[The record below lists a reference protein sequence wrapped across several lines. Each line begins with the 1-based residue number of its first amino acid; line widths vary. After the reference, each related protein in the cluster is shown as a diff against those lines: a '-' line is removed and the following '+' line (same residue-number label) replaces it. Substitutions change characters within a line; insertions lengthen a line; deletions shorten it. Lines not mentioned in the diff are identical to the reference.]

1 MGSSVTEAVI
11 RVAAETDLE
20 AITAIYNDAI
30 LTTTASWDDEV
41 VTVENRRA
49 WLAEHGTAPNV
60 TLVAEIDGEVVGF
73 AGYGRYREKAGYDL
87 TVEHSVY
94 LSAAAR
100 GQGLGTRLLT
110 ELVAA
115 ASERG
120 IHVMVGGLSA
130 DNETSL
136 RLHRRLGF
144 VETARMPQVGKKF
157 GRWLDLVFVQR
168 ILDERERPGDPLPTE

>member
-1 MGSSVTEAVI
+1 MSSVTEAVI
-11 RVAAETDLE
+11 RFAGEADLE

-41 VTVENRRA
+41 VTLENRRA
-49 WLAEHGTAPNV
+49 WLAEHGTEPNV
-60 TLVAEIDGEVVGF
+60 TLVAEVDGEVVGF
-73 AGYGRYREKAGYDL
+73 AGFGRYREKAGYDL

-94 LSAAAR
+94 LAPVAR
-100 GQGLGTRLLT
+100 GRGLGTRLLT

-115 ASERG
+115 ATERG
-120 IHVMVGGLSA
+120 IHVMIGGLSA

-136 RLHRRLGF
+136 RLHERLGF

-168 ILDERERPGDPLPTE
+168 ILDERERPGDPTPTE

>member
-1 MGSSVTEAVI
+1 MSSVTDAVI
-11 RVAAETDLE
+11 RVAGEEDLE

-41 VTVENRRA
+41 VTLENRRA
-49 WLAEHGTAPNV
+49 WLAEHGTEPNV
-60 TLVAEIDGEVVGF
+60 TLVAEVGGEVVGF
-73 AGYGRYREKAGYDL
+73 AGYGRYREKAGYDF

-94 LSAAAR
+94 LAPAAR
-100 GQGLGTRLLT
+100 GRGLGTRLLT

-115 ASERG
+115 ATERG
-120 IHVMVGGLSA
+120 MHVMIGGLSA

-136 RLHRRLGF
+136 RLHQRLGF

-168 ILDERERPGDPLPTE
+168 ILDERERPGDRLPTE

>member
-1 MGSSVTEAVI
+1 MTDAII
-11 RVAAETDLE
+11 RVAAEGDLE

-41 VTVENRRA
+41 VTLENRRV
-49 WLAEHGTAPNV
+49 WLAEHGTEPNV
-60 TLVAEIDGEVVGF
+60 TLVAEVDGEVVGF

-94 LSAAAR
+94 LTPAAQ
-100 GQGLGTRLLT
+100 GHGLGTRLLS
-110 ELVAA
+110 ELVVAA
-115 ASERG
+115 TDRG
-120 IHVMVGGLSA
+120 IHVMIGGLSA

-168 ILDERERPGDPLPTE
+168 ILDERERPGDQLPTE

>member
-1 MGSSVTEAVI
+1 MTDAVI
-11 RVAAETDLE
+11 RVAGEDDLE

-30 LTTTASWDDEV
+30 LTTTASWDDEI
-41 VTVENRRA
+41 VTVDNRRA
-49 WLAEHGTAPNV
+49 WLAEHGTEPNV
-60 TLVAEIDGEVVGF
+60 TLVAEVDGEVVGF

-94 LSAAAR
+94 LAPAAR
-100 GQGLGTRLLT
+100 GLGLGTRLLT

-115 ASERG
+115 ATERG
-120 IHVMVGGLSA
+120 IHVMIGGLSA

-144 VETARMPQVGKKF
+144 VETARMPQVGMKF

-168 ILDERERPGDPLPTE
+168 ILDDRERPGDPLPTE

>member
-1 MGSSVTEAVI
+1 MTEVLVRPATEA
-11 RVAAETDLE
+11 DLE

-41 VTVENRRA
+41 VTLDNRRE
-49 WLAEHGTAPNV
+49 WLAEHGTEPNV

-73 AGYGRYREKAGYDL
+73 AGYGRFREKAGYDL

-94 LSAAAR
+94 LRPAAR
-100 GQGLGTRLLT
+100 GRGVGTRLLT
-110 ELVAA
+110 ELIDAA
-115 ASERG
+115 TERG
-120 IHVMVGGLSA
+120 IHVMIGGLSA
-130 DNETSL
+130 DNVGSL
-136 RLHRRLGF
+136 RFHQRLGF

-168 ILDERERPGDPLPTE
+168 ILEERQRPGDPLPTE

>member
-1 MGSSVTEAVI
+1 VTDAVI
-11 RVAAETDLE
+11 RAAGEDDLE

-30 LTTTASWDDEV
+30 LTTTASWDDEI

-49 WLAEHGTAPNV
+49 WLAEHGTEPNV
-60 TLVAEIDGEVVGF
+60 TLVAEVGGEVVGF

-94 LSAAAR
+94 LAPAAR
-100 GQGLGTRLLT
+100 GLGLGTRLLT

-115 ASERG
+115 ATERG
-120 IHVMVGGLSA
+120 IHVMIGGLSA

-144 VETARMPQVGKKF
+144 VETARMPQVGMKF

-168 ILDERERPGDPLPTE
+168 ILDDRERPGDPLPTE

>member
-1 MGSSVTEAVI
+1 VTDAVI
-11 RVAAETDLE
+11 RVAGEDDLE

-30 LTTTASWDDEV
+30 LTTTASWDDEI
-41 VTVENRRA
+41 VTVDNRRA
-49 WLAEHGTAPNV
+49 WLAEHGTEPNV
-60 TLVAEIDGEVVGF
+60 TLVAEVDGEVVGF

-94 LSAAAR
+94 LAPAAR
-100 GQGLGTRLLT
+100 GLGLGTRLLT

-115 ASERG
+115 ATERG
-120 IHVMVGGLSA
+120 IHVMIGGLSA

-144 VETARMPQVGKKF
+144 VETARMPQVGMKF

-168 ILDERERPGDPLPTE
+168 ILDDRERPGDPLPTE